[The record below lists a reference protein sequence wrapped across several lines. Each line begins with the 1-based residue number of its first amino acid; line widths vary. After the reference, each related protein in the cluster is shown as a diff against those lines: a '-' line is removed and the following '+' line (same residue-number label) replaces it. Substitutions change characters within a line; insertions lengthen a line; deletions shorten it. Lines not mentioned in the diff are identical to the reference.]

1 MPPVIEISG
10 ISKRYDQSSTFSLEN
25 VSISLEKG
33 YILGLIG
40 PNGAGKT
47 TLIKLI
53 LNLINRDSG
62 DIKIFG
68 EDLFNAE
75 KEIKQR
81 IGFVFDEPPWYQ
93 QLTLREMTG
102 IVSKLYK
109 NWDSAAY
116 NSYISDFGLDPA
128 RKIETLSKGMKMKYS
143 LAIALSHQ
151 AELIIM
157 DEPTSGL
164 DPLFRSEI
172 LDLLQQRIAE
182 EEISVIFSSH
192 ITTDLEKI
200 ADYIAFLK
208 DGKIVFNEPMDSL
221 SDRFRLV
228 KGRIDLLDRDTS
240 GSIGYINRR
249 DTHFTG
255 ITDNMELTRKI
266 FSRQIDSRDL
276 IISRPSLEELMLT
289 MLKGEKNAESGL

>member
-1 MPPVIEISG
+1 MAPVLEIKNLSKCYEG
-10 ISKRYDQSSTFSLEN
+10 ISPFSLED
-25 VSISLEKG
+25 VSLSLEKG

-47 TLIKLI
+47 TLIKLM
-53 LNLINRDSG
+53 LNLIKKDSG
-62 DIKIFG
+62 VIKIFG
-68 EDLFNAE
+68 KELHKSE
-75 KEIKQR
+75 KQIKER

-93 QLTLREMTG
+93 QLSVKEMTG
-102 IVSKLYK
+102 LVSRLYK
-109 NWDSAAY
+109 NWDTAAY
-116 NSYISDFGLDPA
+116 NRYIREFGIESSK
-128 RKIETLSKGMKMKYS
+128 KIETLSKGMKMKYS
-143 LAIALSHQ
+143 LAIALSHR

-164 DPLFRSEI
+164 DPLFRAEI
-172 LDLLQQRIAE
+172 LEILQQRIAD

-208 DGKIVFNEPMDSL
+208 NGRLVFNESRETL

-228 KGRIDLLDRDTS
+228 KGRTDLLDRDTS
-240 GSIGYINRR
+240 GSIDYINRR

-255 ITDNMELTRKI
+255 LTDDLEKTQNFFMT
-266 FSRQIDSRDL
+266 QIDSRDL

-289 MLKGEKNAESGL
+289 ILKGEKKC

>member
-1 MPPVIEISG
+1 MPPVIEING
-10 ISKRYDQSSTFSLEN
+10 ISKRYDQSSPFGLEN
-25 VSISLEKG
+25 ISISLEKG

-53 LNLINRDSG
+53 LNLINKDSG

-68 EDLFNAE
+68 EDLYNAE

-93 QLTLREMTG
+93 QLTLKEMTG

-109 NWDSAAY
+109 NWDTAAY
-116 NSYISDFGLDPA
+116 KGYISDFGLDPS

-164 DPLFRSEI
+164 DPLFRAEI
-172 LDLLQQRIAE
+172 LELLQQRIAT

-208 DGKIVFNEPMDSL
+208 DGKIVFNEPMDTL

-255 ITDNMELTRKI
+255 ITDDLELTKKI

-289 MLKGEKNAESGL
+289 MLKGEKNAQSGL